1 MLLIHFIFVM
11 GVLSVQSEFPPIG
24 LIEIYG
30 VHTVPNAEIRNRL
43 PIKTGDSLPADIGA
57 LMNELRTSISGL
69 PNVKR
74 TELNLTCCESGKTI
88 LYIGVADEIPKSM
101 QYRPVPQGTIKLPS
115 EIIDVVEARQRI
127 FTEALLKGLA
137 TEDFSEGH
145 SRLKDPSAREIED
158 SLIRYASRNVKT
170 LRAAL
175 KNSADSRHRAMAA
188 VILGY
193 SSAKQAIVPDLIDAI
208 RDPDSN
214 VRNNAM
220 RTLWVMATAEQLK
233 KMKIKVPWAPFVV
246 MLNSIVWTDRNKS
259 SVALDALTHGRNPVL
274 LAELGKNALGP
285 LIEIA
290 TWRSGHAMAGF
301 FILGRIGG
309 LPETEI
315 QAAWDRGD
323 REFVIS
329 RARISQHHP

>member
-1 MLLIHFIFVM
+1 MLLIPFIFVLSI
-11 GVLSVQSEFPPIG
+11 LSVQSEFPPIG

-43 PIKTGDSLPADIGA
+43 PIRTWNSLPADIDA
-57 LMNELRTSISGL
+57 MMNEIRTSISQL
-69 PNVKR
+69 PNVKM
-74 TELNLTCCESGKTI
+74 TEVNLTCCEDGKTI

-101 QYRPVPQGTIKLPS
+101 RYRPAPQGAIKLPP
-115 EIIDVVEARQRI
+115 EIIDVVEARQRLS
-127 FTEALLKGLA
+127 TEAILKGA

-145 SRLKDPSAREIED
+145 ARLNDPSAREIED
-158 SLIRYASRNVKT
+158 SLIRYASRNLKT

-175 KNSADSRHRAMAA
+175 QNSADSRHRAMAA

-193 SSAKQAIVPDLIDAI
+193 TSAKQAIVPDLIDAI
-208 RDPDSN
+208 KDPDSN

-220 RTLWVMATAEQLK
+220 RALWVMATAEQLK
-233 KMKIKVPWAPFVV
+233 KVKIKVPWAPFVG

-259 SVALDALTHGRNPVL
+259 SDALDALTHGRNPIL

-290 TWRSGHAMAGF
+290 TWRSGHARAGF

-329 RARISQHHP
+329 RARISQRHP